1 MGPGG
6 RTETPK
12 KQALMLHP
20 KNQAK
25 GEDEHPKA
33 ENSKDLS
40 HANDILSVC
49 LGHHWTSTK
58 AQLSFLKTPAQHNS
72 FLASA

>member
-1 MGPGG
+1 
-6 RTETPK
+6 
-12 KQALMLHP
+12 MLYP

-25 GEDEHPKA
+25 GEEENPKA

-49 LGHHWTSTK
+49 LGHHWTSIK
-58 AQLSFLKTPAQHNS
+58 AQLSFLETPAQYNS
-72 FLASA
+72 SLASA